1 MSADNGVY
9 ILKMK
14 DQYRVSCFGA
24 ADNLFYFRS
33 SGHMDCLQPLRIVEY
48 YKDAQQADNAE
59 KALSIALNLKERLP
73 VCEYG
78 IQIISVDKTW
88 EEIRIEA
95 GKDVQ
100 KEMETI
106 PGSSYHTKER

>member
-24 ADNLFYFRS
+24 ADNLFYFRR
-33 SGHMDCLQPLRIVEY
+33 SGHMDCLQPLRVVEY

-59 KALSIALNLKERLP
+59 KALSIALNMKERLP

-88 EEIRIEA
+88 EEIWTEA
-95 GKDVQ
+95 REEAQ
-100 KEMETI
+100 KEPEII
-106 PGSSYHTKER
+106 PGSSSHTKER